1 MNIVGG
7 IDALQLLWL
16 SLAIAVAFWAERLLA
31 GLMAKADGPI
41 GTAGNGLL
49 KIIPGG

>member
-7 IDALQLLWL
+7 IDVLQLLWL
-16 SLAIAVAFWAERLLA
+16 SLAIAIAFWAERLLA
-31 GLMAKADGPI
+31 GLMAKSDGPV
-41 GTAGNGLL
+41 GSVGNGLL